1 MNKTIEFGIIGGGW
15 RSEFYLRIARA
26 LPERFHVDGMLVRDP
41 AKGAALEAAWGVRT
55 FRTLDELLKNSKAA
69 FQLVSVH
76 PDAAAPL
83 SIELAA
89 RKIPVLLET
98 PPARSIEALNALYQT
113 LGASA
118 RIQVA
123 EQYALQPIHTA
134 RLNLIKSGRLGT
146 VSQAQVSVAHDYHGM
161 SLIRRFLGINFEDAV
176 INGIAFKSPLVE
188 GAGRGG
194 PPKQEK
200 IIESSQSIV
209 TLDFNGRLG
218 VYDFTGNQY
227 FACIR
232 SPRVL
237 IRGERG
243 EICND
248 KISWLADFK
257 TPLQS
262 TFVRQEA
269 GQDGNLEGFYLKG
282 ILAGGEWTYV
292 NPFVPGR
299 LCDDEIAIASCLE
312 GMAAYIDGGP
322 AFYSLAE
329 ACQDTYLGLMAAK
342 AVQSG
347 ETVKTGR
354 QSWAVN

>member
-1 MNKTIEFGIIGGGW
+1 MEKPVEFGIVGGGW
-15 RSEFYLRIARA
+15 RAEFYLRIARA

-55 FRTLDELLKNSKAA
+55 FRTMDELLKSSKAA

-98 PPARSIEALNALYQT
+98 PPARSADALNAFYQT

-123 EQYALQPIHTA
+123 EQYALQPIHAA
-134 RLNLIKSGRLGT
+134 RLNLIKSGRLGD

-176 INGIAFKSPLVE
+176 IKGISFKSPLVE

-200 IIESSQSIV
+200 IIESSQSIA
-209 TLDFNGRLG
+209 TLDFGGKLG

-227 FACIR
+227 FAWIR

-237 IRGERG
+237 IRGGKG
-243 EICND
+243 EISND

-262 TFVRQEA
+262 NFARQEA

-282 ILAGGEWTYV
+282 ILAGGEWAYV
-292 NPFVPGR
+292 NPFAPGR

-329 ACQDTYLGLMAAK
+329 ACQDTYLGLMTAEAIRTEK
-342 AVQSG
+342 
-347 ETVKTGR
+347 TVKTER
-354 QSWAVN
+354 QSWSVA